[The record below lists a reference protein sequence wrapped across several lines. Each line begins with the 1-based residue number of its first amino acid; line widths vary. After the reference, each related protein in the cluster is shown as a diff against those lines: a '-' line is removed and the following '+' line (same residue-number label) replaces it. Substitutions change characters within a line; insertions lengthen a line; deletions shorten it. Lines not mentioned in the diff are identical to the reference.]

1 MLDKRCIYCD
11 TDNDL
16 SESDIIPDALTNA
29 RITNKN
35 VCRVDHNNK
44 FSDMFE
50 SKVIE
55 ALSFITNELDIKSS
69 KGKNYARYA
78 ATVKIDDVDYETYI
92 SSEKDLFNG
101 RVLKS
106 ADKKFLMSSLE
117 RANEIAKDQSKVKPI
132 DINTLVIEKT
142 VNVNLEIYFDP
153 AIFRLAAK
161 IAFEWYCAKN
171 SVSGYHDD
179 FDNIISFINTGNCE
193 SPVSIVQNSKI
204 YDFVGNQIN
213 FGSHCLLSF
222 QDKQNRINVIVN
234 LFGIVMYKVIVC
246 NHTPE
251 FCTNNLIYQELC
263 TDSSRKEII
272 NQSLMDTERT
282 YQEYLT
288 SDAHF
293 IPVKLPNGITFMLPA
308 EIPEVDILLYMFVCN
323 AVRGF
328 QEIND
333 ETVTPNKTI
342 IDILL
347 KNISRITEAAL
358 LHKKSIKRFV
368 KEHFKAGHKP
378 NKINPASSNKKD
390 IFMLYILMVI
400 GKSGV
405 KKIDDNALQQIAKG
419 AFNIGANEEI
429 LISDE
434 LVEKLKIGIL
444 ETLEYSSLIE
454 QGATIIEQWE

>member
-1 MLDKRCIYCD
+1 
-11 TDNDL
+11 
-16 SESDIIPDALTNA
+16 
-29 RITNKN
+29 
-35 VCRVDHNNK
+35 
-44 FSDMFE
+44 
-50 SKVIE
+50 
-55 ALSFITNELDIKSS
+55 
-69 KGKNYARYA
+69 
-78 ATVKIDDVDYETYI
+78 
-92 SSEKDLFNG
+92 
-101 RVLKS
+101 
-106 ADKKFLMSSLE
+106 MSSLE
-117 RANEIAKDQSKVKPI
+117 RANAIAKDPSKVKPI
-132 DINTLVIEKT
+132 DINSLIIEKT
-142 VNVNLEIYFDP
+142 VNINLEIYFDP

-179 FDNIISFINTGNCE
+179 FENIIFFINTGNCE
-193 SPVSIVQNSKI
+193 SPISIVQNSEI

-213 FGSHCLLSF
+213 LGSHCLIAF

-251 FCTNNLIYQELC
+251 FCNNNLIYQELC
-263 TDSSRKEII
+263 IDSSRKEII
-272 NQSLMDTERT
+272 NRSLMDTERK
-282 YQEYLT
+282 YLEYLT
-288 SDAHF
+288 THTHF
-293 IPVKLPNGITFMLPA
+293 FPVKLPNGVTCMLA
-308 EIPEVDILLYMFVCN
+308 TEIPEIDILLYIFACN
-323 AVRGF
+323 AVRCF

-347 KNISRITEAAL
+347 KNISRITEASL

-368 KEHFKAGHKP
+368 KEHFKAEHKP
-378 NKINPASSNKKD
+378 IKINPKSSNKKD

-405 KKIDDNALQQIAKG
+405 EKIDDKALQQLAKG

-429 LISDE
+429 RISDE
-434 LVEKLKIGIL
+434 LEEKLQIEIL
-444 ETLEYSSLIE
+444 ETPEYSSLIE